1 MIIFNPFYVAL
12 YGHVEYSV
20 ARRAACRQSVRHPN
34 AISETPPPVIAE
46 RYVVDSCCYICGKL
60 SAEGRADTAVAAR
73 LRYAWTK
80 FRELAPFL
88 MS

>member
-1 MIIFNPFYVAL
+1 MAL

-20 ARRAACRQSVRHPN
+20 ARRAACRESVRHPN

-46 RYVVDSCCYICGKL
+46 RYVVDSFCYSCDKL
-60 SAEGRADTAVAAR
+60 SAEGRADTPVTER
-73 LRYAWTK
+73 VRYAWK
-80 FRELAPFL
+80 PFRELAPFL